1 MMLLNKLHRVTT
13 GILVMALALLFG
25 WVDSVS
31 AQAERVWIPDGSYH
45 SLFPETE
52 GEPLQVHGFYLDETP
67 VTNSQFLEF
76 VQNHPEWQKERVPRL
91 FAGNEYLRHWESG
104 LEPGNETLS
113 EENRPVTRVSWFA
126 ASSYCEASGGRLP
139 TMAEWEYAAISLD
152 LESVQE
158 WETLG
163 YELIGWYSSV
173 DAGDLREVGS
183 DDRISRFG
191 VRDLHGLVMEWVEDF
206 RPPIADDISFD
217 CGTAGR
223 LQSDETSFSYARVIR
238 TLTRMS
244 YTPQTSIG
252 ILGFRCAYDGDR
264 AKAGDQLKDLSE
276 R

>member
-1 MMLLNKLHRVTT
+1 MLSIKIHTVFTAVLFAALVLTT
-13 GILVMALALLFG
+13 GWFENAK
-25 WVDSVS
+25 
-31 AQAERVWIPDGSYH
+31 AQAAKVWVPGGSYH

-52 GEPLQVHGFYLDETP
+52 GEPLQVDGFYLDETP
-67 VTNSQFLEF
+67 VTNSLFLEF
-76 VQNHPEWQKERVPRL
+76 VRNHPEWQKERVPRL

-104 LEPGNETLS
+104 LKPGAQASS
-113 EENRPVTRVSWFA
+113 ESQRPVTRVSWFA
-126 ASSYCEASGGRLP
+126 ASSYCEAAGGRLP

-152 LESVQE
+152 LESTQE
-158 WETLG
+158 WEALG

-183 DDRISRFG
+183 DQRVNRYG
-191 VRDLHGLVMEWVEDF
+191 VKDLHGLVMEWVEDF
-206 RPPIADDISFD
+206 RPPIADEISFD

-252 ILGFRCAYDGDR
+252 VLGFRCAYDGGRPWIGSR
-264 AKAGDQLKDLSE
+264 AE
-276 R
+276 RP